1 MNKEFGIALKALIK
15 NKEGKYLILH
25 KSDKDDI
32 NPNQIDIP
40 GGRMEFGEDFITAL
54 RREAKEELNIEI
66 EIGNCSRVWSLIKDN
81 LHLIGITFNAQYI
94 GGEIKLSFEHDSYSW
109 VNKEEII
116 NGDYPLWIKEEFK
129 TSSIA
134 DTFLF

>member
-40 GGRMEFGEDFITAL
+40 GGRMEFGEDFISAL
-54 RREAKEELNIEI
+54 KREIKEELNIEI
-66 EIGNCSRVWSLIKDN
+66 EIGKPSRVWSLIKDN
-81 LHLIGITFNAQYI
+81 LHLIGITFNAQYLT
-94 GGEIKLSFEHDSYSW
+94 GEIKLSFEHDSYSW
-109 VNKEEII
+109 VSKEEIA
-116 NGDYPLWIKEEFK
+116 NGNYPLWIKEEFK
-129 TSSIA
+129 SLS
-134 DTFLF
+134 